1 MVFLSVPNMQR
12 LICVLET
19 HFSEHLGID
28 IRELQVPLKQF
39 LHKVMKGVEEEYS
52 TTHTVHEMN
61 KLSAKI
67 AKDFLMQVA
76 KNRRDAELT
85 KSLSPVYDPGAIP
98 VCEITRDVVV
108 DKAESGADL
117 SEKIL
122 KYKEEREKEALR
134 ITGDALP
141 PVVNS
146 KFPDPVDV
154 SIGNPYKNYSDAID
168 SAIEKDGTPWRVLNP
183 NTFHLIDPAGP
194 SQLNSSSSGL
204 EMIIPRSTKKRLV
217 DKYLII
223 NSIDRNFDIY
233 KNKFHFQANLNQ
245 NDSVISNV
253 RSITATRLIV
263 PKEIHETATVTNIP
277 NTNYNNKFG
286 LSHQYLI
293 LQIDEFQNVYKSP
306 SLSSSKAFAHFIHDM
321 STKSPSG
328 RNYITLNP
336 VMRETLRFDTNLY
349 TQLSSLTLSVRQ
361 PNGELLNMS
370 QDDYRI
376 FKVDYDATNSKY
388 LNIRLNKYFSKNEFF
403 VGDIVRFTDFHARY
417 YVGPNP
423 EDYFYP
429 NGGDDL
435 EQFINRERGH
445 EIVEIIDAT
454 ASGYYSSFYIQAP
467 GNFDSGTGLFNV
479 RYDLIDGDPM
489 RTPQSVLY
497 QINDNINFPVSLAA
511 PDALL
516 FGLGRCIN
524 TSLQLSIAFKVQV
537 EEDDVTV

>member
-1 MVFLSVPNMQR
+1 MQR

-19 HFSEHLGID
+19 HFSDNLGID
-28 IRELQVPLKQF
+28 LGALQVPLKQF
-39 LHKVMKGVEEEYS
+39 LHKVMKGVHDEYS
-52 TTHTVHEMN
+52 KTHTVHEMN
-61 KLSAKI
+61 KLSVKI
-67 AKDFLMQVA
+67 AKDFLLQVA
-76 KNRRDAELT
+76 KTQCESMSSKETGGIL
-85 KSLSPVYDPGAIP
+85 LPVYDPDVIP
-98 VCEITRDVVV
+98 VCAITRDVVV

-117 SEKIL
+117 AEKIM
-122 KYKEEREKEALR
+122 KYKEDREKESLR
-134 ITGDALP
+134 ITENALNP
-141 PVVNS
+141 FVKS

-154 SIGNPYKNYSDAID
+154 SIGNPYSNYVDAIED
-168 SAIEKDGTPWRVLNP
+168 AIEKDGTPWRVLNP
-183 NTFHLIDPAGP
+183 STVHLLDGAIASGP
-194 SQLNSSSSGL
+194 DTSASGTDL
-204 EMIIPRSTKKRLV
+204 IIPRSAKKRIV
-217 DKYLII
+217 DKYLMV
-223 NSIDRNFDIY
+223 NSIDRNLDIY
-233 KNKFHFQANLNQ
+233 KNKFYFQANLNQ

-263 PKEIHETATVTNIP
+263 PKEIYETATVTNVP

-306 SLSSSKAFAHFIHDM
+306 SLPSSKAFAHFVHDM

-349 TQLSSLTLSVRQ
+349 TQLSSLTVSVRR
-361 PNGELLNMS
+361 PNGELLNKS

-403 VGDIVRFTDFHARY
+403 VGDIVRFSDFRARY

-423 EDYFYP
+423 DDYVYP
-429 NGGDDL
+429 VGSLDL
-435 EQFINRERGH
+435 EQFINRDEGH
-445 EIVEIIDAT
+445 DIVEIIDVT
-454 ASGYYSSFYIQAP
+454 ASGYYSSFYISAP
-467 GNFDSGTGLFNV
+467 GSFDSGTGLFNV
-479 RYDLIDGDPM
+479 RLDLIDGDPM
-489 RTPQSVLY
+489 RTPNSVLY
-497 QINDNINFPVSLAA
+497 EMNANINFPLSLAA

-516 FGLGRCIN
+516 FGLGKCIN
-524 TSLQLSIAFKVQV
+524 VSLQVTIAFKVQV